1 MALRI
6 RYRNIWLL
14 DKILSTLLQ
23 VLSVP
28 VSYKYAD
35 ILCLLLLYL
44 FLKYFYGCWIVQ
56 GRTRYPLLCLW
67 LGEVTLVPRLD
78 VQEALILRTQVLW
91 NVTFS
96 NFLDFSKERF
106 ACLAWLQSAWELKIA
121 ELLKIALCEMYV
133 GIIRINEFVTWKTFF
148 MKTWNGN

>member
-6 RYRNIWLL
+6 RYRNIWRL

-28 VSYKYAD
+28 VLYKYAD
-35 ILCLLLLYL
+35 ILCLLLYL

-56 GRTRYPLLCLW
+56 GRTRYPLLWSSDIGSEIRCSGGIDIKDTGLKGI
-67 LGEVTLVPRLD
+67 LHLVDVLD
-78 VQEALILRTQVLW
+78 V
-91 NVTFS
+91 
-96 NFLDFSKERF
+96 SKERF
-106 ACLAWLQSAWELKIA
+106 ACLAWLQSAWELKIP

-133 GIIRINEFVTWKTFF
+133 GITRIKESLTWKTFF
-148 MKTWNGN
+148 MKSWHWN